1 MMFFH
6 ASQVGC
12 TPVVKRS
19 NVLHIRNVE
28 NIVGLAFRKLMGSS
42 AV

>member
-1 MMFFH
+1 MYLNSEWRRLFPVVYFH

-19 NVLHIRNVE
+19 NVFNIRNVE
-28 NIVGLAFRKLMGSS
+28 KNI
-42 AV
+42 